1 MGGKVFD
8 RPAARLINAQ
18 FSRLETYCH
27 RILRPFFQ
35 DILTNRHLGE
45 KETHGDIDLLCAW
58 DGVDVGTYI
67 RGQDRGRV
75 LEEADGAATQPT
87 GEEDQGASVKRLFEG
102 TQFTAWIECIARNFK
117 AEEWTRLGTEVHILA
132 FKLPFA
138 TWDEVGRDNEA
149 GDGPSPSASHSNHM
163 GLRWEEEGSKHP
175 DPVNM
180 PLVVYDWWLTHNLDF
195 LSSRPGPHPSRRI
208 GIQPLYVLLRPNP
221 HHPLQRHPF
230 PVPLAHPGGDAPGD
244 RPSRLRR
251 CSSSASVPHIGRDRA
266 VRVVGTGPGKVAVR
280 VR

>member
-8 RPAARLINAQ
+8 RPAARLDNAQ

-132 FKLPFA
+132 LNSRSLLGTRSGGTMRRGMDRHRLLHIRI
-138 TWDEVGRDNEA
+138 TWVC
-149 GDGPSPSASHSNHM
+149 DGKRRRAAS
-163 GLRWEEEGSKHP
+163 
-175 DPVNM
+175 
-180 PLVVYDWWLTHNLDF
+180 
-195 LSSRPGPHPSRRI
+195 
-208 GIQPLYVLLRPNP
+208 IQIP
-221 HHPLQRHPF
+221 
-230 PVPLAHPGGDAPGD
+230 
-244 RPSRLRR
+244 
-251 CSSSASVPHIGRDRA
+251 
-266 VRVVGTGPGKVAVR
+266 
-280 VR
+280 